1 MPVQIWQLVV
11 LGGLTLFPPLI
22 NIIILYSKKQWS
34 DKLLHPM
41 LGISAGLLL
50 GIVLLDLLPGSFNLA
65 SDEKIDT
72 LYVSLMAMSGFF
84 ALLLAERYLLGRGGL
99 AYRGHEAEGTK
110 IRPFGIL
117 GVSALVVH
125 GFMDGVVIPLG
136 LSIGAKVGLAI
147 TIAII
152 IHQIPDSFAAMS
164 IGLSG
169 GFDRK
174 KALYAISASALDTP
188 IGIFFGA
195 ILTNYGSRIVLMGM
209 GFSIGTFMFVSA
221 ADIVPEIQHKAK
233 SKTVVF
239 SILAGFL
246 LVFILTQ
253 FLPDLG

>member
-1 MPVQIWQLVV
+1 LPAQIWQLVV
-11 LGGLTLFPPLI
+11 LCGLTLFPPLI
-22 NIIILYSKKQWS
+22 NVIILYSKKQWS

-50 GIVLLDLLPGSFNLA
+50 GIVFLDLLPGSFNLA
-65 SDEKIDT
+65 SDEKINT
-72 LYVSLMAMSGFF
+72 LYISLMAMFGFF
-84 ALLLAERYLLGRGGL
+84 ALLLAERYLLSRGGW
-99 AYRGHEAEGTK
+99 AYHGHKAEGTK

-125 GFMDGVVIPLG
+125 GFMDGVIIPLG
-136 LSIGAKVGLAI
+136 LSLGANVGFV
-147 TIAII
+147 IAIAVI

-174 KALYAISASALDTP
+174 KTLSVIFASALDTP
-188 IGIFFGA
+188 IGIIFGA

-221 ADIVPEIQHKAK
+221 ADIIPEIQHKAK
-233 SKTVVF
+233 SKTIVL

-246 LVFILTQ
+246 LVFVLTQ
-253 FLPDLG
+253 FLPNLG